1 MSCVPFLHVDGCR
14 LPAEWEPHAATWIAW
29 PHRRATFLGDFAVI
43 PEFFARFIRLLAPW
57 EPVKVIATGAALA
70 EAQDRL
76 RGVANVEC
84 IDIPT
89 NDSWLRD
96 TGPVFL
102 MPRQQGTKVHETSRP
117 VAVCWEW
124 NAWGGKY
131 PPWDLDAGVSRAI
144 AGRLGIKAVSPGVVL
159 EGGAIETDG
168 EGTLLVNHRCVVD
181 PKRNP
186 GLSRSEMEQVLR
198 KQLAIDRVIWLGG
211 ELQGDDT
218 DGHIDQIARFV
229 SPGCV
234 VAARQPDRLDPNHA
248 SLAENLAQLEVAV
261 DARGRRLE
269 VVPIDIPSRFTF
281 AGTQLPASHLNFYV
295 VNGAVMVPVFGART
309 DAAAIRTLAACFPA
323 RRIVPVDCQELVR
336 GRGALHCITRD
347 QPAC

>member
-1 MSCVPFLHVDGCR
+1 
-14 LPAEWEPHAATWIAW
+14 
-29 PHRRATFLGDFAVI
+29 
-43 PEFFARFIRLLAPW
+43 
-57 EPVKVIATGAALA
+57 VKVIASGAALVD
-70 EAQDRL
+70 AQDRL

-102 MPRQQGTKVHETSRP
+102 MPRQQEMKGQGAGRP
-117 VAVCWEW
+117 MAVCWEW

-131 PPWDLDAGVSRAI
+131 PPWNLDAGLSRAI
-144 AGRLGIKAVSPGVVL
+144 AGRLDLKVVSPGVVL

-168 EGTLLVNHRCVVD
+168 DGTLLVNHRCVVD
-181 PKRNP
+181 SKRNP

-248 SLAENLAQLEVAV
+248 SLAENLEQLSAAV

-269 VVPIDIPSRFTF
+269 VIPIDIPPRFTF

-309 DAAAIRTLAACFPA
+309 DEAAIRTLAACFPA
-323 RRIVPVDCQELVR
+323 RRIVPVDCQEIVR

>member
-1 MSCVPFLHVDGCR
+1 
-14 LPAEWEPHAATWIAW
+14 
-29 PHRRATFLGDFAVI
+29 
-43 PEFFARFIRLLAPW
+43 
-57 EPVKVIATGAALA
+57 
-70 EAQDRL
+70 
-76 RGVANVEC
+76 VEC

-102 MPRQQGTKVHETSRP
+102 VPRQQGTTGHGTGRP
-117 VAVCWEW
+117 TAVCWEW

-144 AGRLGIKAVSPGVVL
+144 AGRLDLKVVSPGVVL

-269 VVPIDIPSRFTF
+269 VIPIDIPPRFTF
-281 AGTQLPASHLNFYV
+281 AGTQLPASHLNFYI

-309 DAAAIRTLAACFPA
+309 DEAAIRTLAACFPA
-323 RRIVPVDCQELVR
+323 RRIMPVDCQELVR